1 MLIPEPRER
10 PFGQRTLYLLGVLFL
25 AFWKILHLPISFW
38 WPPVRS
44 ILKNWTWSM
53 YGVVIGSWV
62 TRAYID
68 QPCVYKKPSDFSPK
82 ANVDSEYRLSAE
94 EIRSFHENG
103 FIGPFDGFSESDV
116 KSLIRVLTWKRRLP
130 SENFHIV
137 TDRDLHLESP
147 QMMEFMR
154 SPAILERAAQILGP
168 NLLCWRSQLFFKSSG
183 GREIQ
188 WHQASTYMLEDYL
201 QPALVPP
208 DRNELFQLTV
218 WIALSPAKLE
228 NGCLQFIPST
238 HERVR
243 TIKFGGPDGFYK
255 VNFQLEFDYDPAKV
269 VNAEMKAGQFIIFSE
284 RVIHGSGPNRSSE
297 MRYAFNYRLV
307 PTDVRIYPGQ
317 SHHNAM
323 HMGQSYSLEN
333 WGAVLMRG
341 ADQFCHNRLVAPSR
355 TDRQSLA
362 GKFNG

>member
-1 MLIPEPRER
+1 
-10 PFGQRTLYLLGVLFL
+10 
-25 AFWKILHLPISFW
+25 
-38 WPPVRS
+38 
-44 ILKNWTWSM
+44 M

-68 QPCVYKKPSDFSPK
+68 QPCVYKPPPDFSPK
-82 ANVDSEYRLSAE
+82 ADVDPKYRLSAE

-103 FIGPFDGFSESDV
+103 FIGPFDAFSTSEV
-116 KSLIRVLTWKRRLP
+116 ESLIRVLSWKRRLP

-168 NLLCWRSQLFFKSSG
+168 NLLCWRSQLFFKPPG

-188 WHQASTYMLEDYL
+188 WHQASSYMLEDYL

-218 WIALSPAKLE
+218 WVALSPVDLE
-228 NGCLQFIPST
+228 NGCLQFVPGT
-238 HERVR
+238 HERIR

-255 VNFQLEFDYDPAKV
+255 VNFQLQFDCDPTKV

-284 RVIHGSGPNRSSE
+284 RVIHGSGPNRSSG
-297 MRYAFNYRLV
+297 MRQAFNYRLV
-307 PTDVRIYPGQ
+307 PTSVRIYPGQ
-317 SHHNAM
+317 SRHNAM
-323 HMGQSYSLEN
+323 HMGQNYSLEN
-333 WGAVLMRG
+333 WGAVLLRG
-341 ADQFCHNRLVAPSR
+341 TDEFGYNRLVGQVAA
-355 TDRQSLA
+355 DGHSLA
-362 GKFNG
+362 AKSSG